1 MTTVLSFIL
10 GGFKN
15 IDGNFIPQDTIL
27 EFLDDE
33 WKQVGTLLQARGTPG
48 VSTVPI
54 DKDMMEICE

>member
-1 MTTVLSFIL
+1 M
-10 GGFKN
+10 K

-27 EFLDDE
+27 EYLDNK
-33 WKQVGTLLQARGTPG
+33 WTQKGTLLQARGTPG

>member
-1 MTTVLSFIL
+1 M
-10 GGFKN
+10 N

-54 DKDMMEICE
+54 NSDMMKNCE

>member
-1 MTTVLSFIL
+1 M
-10 GGFKN
+10 N

-54 DKDMMEICE
+54 NSDVMENCDIDN